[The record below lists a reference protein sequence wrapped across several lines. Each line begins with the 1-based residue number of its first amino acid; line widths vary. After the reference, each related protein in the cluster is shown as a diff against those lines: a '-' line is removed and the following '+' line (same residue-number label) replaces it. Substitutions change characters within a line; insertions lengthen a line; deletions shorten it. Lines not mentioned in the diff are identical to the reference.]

1 MFQTTLQ
8 LQHPTESNCRSASF
22 TINAV
27 LPLRRANCANSA
39 PQVIPPLLR
48 TPQREFQIRLLNK
61 GTSSTPFSTPTI
73 QSPYSYCFSA
83 IATCQRSCYET
94 AIPMSAPSGETH
106 GAVGAFRTTHWTVVL
121 QAARPDEARS
131 TDAFAQ
137 LYRDYWPPLYA
148 YVRRR
153 GLNPA
158 EAEDITQ
165 GFFLRLIEKSALAN
179 LQREGGRFRS
189 YLLGGLKNFMANE
202 WDRAQTQ
209 KRGSGQVSISLNAEE
224 GETCFLSLKDAGG
237 TPESIFERQW
247 VFTLLAQVMGQLQA
261 EEDASGKSP
270 FFQDAK
276 PHLQGERSG
285 LPYAEIAARHA
296 MSEGAVKVA
305 VYRLRQRYG
314 ELLRETIARTVSS
327 AAEVEDEL
335 RHLLR
340 VMAE

>member
-1 MFQTTLQ
+1 M
-8 LQHPTESNCRSASF
+8 P
-22 TINAV
+22 
-27 LPLRRANCANSA
+27 
-39 PQVIPPLLR
+39 
-48 TPQREFQIRLLNK
+48 
-61 GTSSTPFSTPTI
+61 
-73 QSPYSYCFSA
+73 
-83 IATCQRSCYET
+83 
-94 AIPMSAPSGETH
+94 APSGDTH

-121 QAARPDEARS
+121 QAARPDDAGS

-137 LYRDYWPPLYA
+137 LYRDYWPPLYS

-153 GLNPA
+153 GLSPA

-165 GFFLRLIEKSALAN
+165 GFFYRLIEKNALGN

-189 YLLGGLKNFMANE
+189 YLLGGLANFMANE
-202 WDRAQTQ
+202 WDRARTQ
-209 KRGSGQVSISLNAEE
+209 KRGSGQAAIPLDAEE
-224 GETCFLSLKDAGG
+224 GEAIFQSLKDATG
-237 TPESIFERQW
+237 TPAVIFEREW
-247 VFTLLAQVMGQLQA
+247 VFTLLAQVMNRLQA
-261 EEDASGKSP
+261 EEAASGKSP

-327 AAEVEDEL
+327 PAEVEDEL
-335 RHLLR
+335 LHLLR
-340 VMAE
+340 VIAD